1 MNTPPPQPRALQ
13 PGNPHHQTFLA
24 GIHRQ
29 SLRDA
34 FASPVERKLL
44 VELHEAD
51 IICTPAIKR
60 VPFSPLSPN

>member
-1 MNTPPPQPRALQ
+1 M
-13 PGNPHHQTFLA
+13 FLA

-29 SLRDA
+29 SLRDEL
-34 FASPVERKLL
+34 ASPVERKLL

-60 VPFSPLSPN
+60 VSFSPLSPK